1 MTQQQASVKC
11 RINVIKPDKM
21 KTNLLRLICAAL
33 ILLFFYTATAK
44 FSNPGRF
51 ESELSNQA
59 VPPWSVPVFVWL
71 IPAAELTMVFLL
83 VTPRFR
89 LHGLYGS
96 TTLML
101 VFTMYMG
108 LVLLNVFERVPCSCG
123 GVLKNM
129 GFKVHFVFN
138 LFFLL
143 LSMAGVWL
151 LKSKYNSRS
160 D

>member
-1 MTQQQASVKC
+1 
-11 RINVIKPDKM
+11 M

-44 FSNPGRF
+44 LSSPARF
-51 ESELSNQA
+51 QSELSNQT
-59 VPPWSVPVFVWL
+59 VPPWSVPVLVWL
-71 IPAAELTMVFLL
+71 IPATELIAVFLL
-83 VTPRFR
+83 IIPRFR

-96 TTLML
+96 AALML
-101 VFTMYMG
+101 VFTVYMG
-108 LVLLNVFERVPCSCG
+108 LVLLNVYEKVPCSCG

-143 LSMAGVWL
+143 LSLAGIWL
-151 LKSKYNSRS
+151 LKFKANRP